1 MLQQI
6 IIFSLLTFSL
16 CQYKEL
22 SKHGSVKVA
31 PETKVY
37 LDISTFP
44 VGELISF
51 DIDMDLFHG
60 LPSSQESYEFFIE
73 QVPATTY
80 YDPHYWDLTVLRKV
94 INKNVSCSSGD
105 CTFKWEEIK
114 AEGKKFIYIYPPTP
128 YDDFYSFWGEKIKI
142 THLGGSSELSAGAIV
157 GIVFG
162 CIFFI
167 VIIILLIACCCC
179 CKNGN
184 TCYTC
189 CYHCCPSCICCCT
202 CCGRSYGP
210 TVPVPVAPV
219 TPVVPPYGAVVQVQP
234 QPVIPPSVPI
244 ADYGAVVPPTTYPP
258 TVYPEPVYQP
268 GFVPPSY

>member
-1 MLQQI
+1 MLRQI

-31 PETKVY
+31 PNTKVY

-94 INKNVSCSSGD
+94 INKNVSCSGD
-105 CTFKWEEIK
+105 DLHLS
-114 AEGKKFIYIYPPTP
+114 GKK
-128 YDDFYSFWGEKIKI
+128 
-142 THLGGSSELSAGAIV
+142 
-157 GIVFG
+157 
-162 CIFFI
+162 
-167 VIIILLIACCCC
+167 
-179 CKNGN
+179 
-184 TCYTC
+184 
-189 CYHCCPSCICCCT
+189 
-202 CCGRSYGP
+202 
-210 TVPVPVAPV
+210 
-219 TPVVPPYGAVVQVQP
+219 
-234 QPVIPPSVPI
+234 
-244 ADYGAVVPPTTYPP
+244 
-258 TVYPEPVYQP
+258 
-268 GFVPPSY
+268 

>member
-1 MLQQI
+1 MFQQI
-6 IIFSLLTFSL
+6 IILSLLTFSL

-22 SKHGSVKVA
+22 SKHSSVKVE
-31 PETKVY
+31 PNTKVY
-37 LDISTFP
+37 FDLSSFP

-51 DIDMDLFHG
+51 EIEMDLLFGDYSSKQQYKFH
-60 LPSSQESYEFFIE
+60 IE
-73 QVPATTY
+73 QVPATSY
-80 YDPHYWDLTVLRKV
+80 YDPNYWDLNKLRKV
-94 INKNVSCSSGD
+94 TNKNVSCSGDD
-105 CTFKWEEIK
+105 CTFTWEEIK
-114 AEGKKFIYIYPPTP
+114 EEGKNFIYIYPLAP
-128 YDDFYSFWGEKIKI
+128 YKDFTFWGEKIKI
-142 THLGGSSELSAGAIV
+142 THLGDNSVLSAGAIV

-179 CKNGN
+179 CRNGN

-210 TVPVPVAPV
+210 TVPVAPI
-219 TPVVPPYGAVVQVQP
+219 TPVVPPYGAVVQVQQ

-244 ADYGAVVPPTTYPP
+244 NAYGAVVPPAAYPP
-258 TVYPEPVYQP
+258 TVYPETVYQP